1 MKKNKYFPLVIA
13 IILGLLIIPFITGGD
28 DGRYIVSYEEI
39 KPVKP
44 YKPSK
49 IKLYVE
55 NSGSMDGY
63 MFNGS
68 ELKDAVYSYVSGL
81 QTHSDTTEL
90 YFVNSDVYS
99 VKAPL
104 HDVIYAMSPATFHSS
119 PGNKANTDIA
129 DIFRM
134 VLSQIENNSVSILVT
149 DAILDLP
156 AGATAFFRTKQTQIK
171 SIFEN
176 YLKINSNFAIE
187 IFSMSSR
194 FNGRYY
200 YTGGSVALS
209 DQQRPYYMFV
219 LGDKQALSA
228 ANGIVAKSQIQHGV
242 INYYSYSS
250 YTQVPFMVLNKKK
263 KGHDGQFDVRLQQ
276 KAVPVIAK
284 VDLQYTLHDEEF
296 LKDPNL
302 YTIAFGDDSIKIKS
316 IKELPKE
323 PEYTHA
329 FTILLPE
336 NADEGSVNL
345 YFCPPPYPLWLEGA
359 NDDLS
364 DASVATT
371 MKTTGIKYII
381 EGISD
386 AFASTCVNNPAPFT
400 NGDKVFTPKSKV
412 DKKPIP
418 VLAGWKFRLDKK
430 ANFNRSQ
437 RQKEPKKK

>member
-1 MKKNKYFPLVIA
+1 MKKNRFLPLVIA
-13 IILGLLIIPFITGGD
+13 IVLGIILIPFFVGGD
-28 DGRYIVSYEEI
+28 DGRYIVSYDEV
-39 KPVKP
+39 KPVKQ

-81 QTHSDTTEL
+81 STHSDTTEL
-90 YFVNSDVYS
+90 YFVNSGVYN

-104 HDVIYAMSPATFHSS
+104 HDVIYAMSPATFRSS

-129 DIFRM
+129 DIFSM
-134 VLSQIENNSVSILVT
+134 VLSQLEENSVSILVT

-156 AGATAFFRTKQTQIK
+156 SGATAFFRTKQTQIK

-176 YLKINSNFAIE
+176 YLKANPNFAIE
-187 IFSMSSR
+187 IFRMSSH
-194 FNGRYY
+194 FNGKYFF
-200 YTGGSVALS
+200 TGGSVKLS
-209 DQQRPYYMFV
+209 DQKRPYYMFV
-219 LGDKQALSA
+219 MGDKQALSA

-242 INYYSYSS
+242 ENYYAYSS
-250 YTQVPFMVLNKKK
+250 YTEVPFVVMNKKK
-263 KGHDGQFDVRLQQ
+263 KGHGGQFDVRLQQ
-276 KAVPVIAK
+276 KSVPVIAK
-284 VDLQYTLHDEEF
+284 VDLQYTLYDEDF
-296 LKDPNL
+296 LKEPIL
-302 YTIAFGDDSIKIKS
+302 YAVAFGDDSIKIKS

-329 FTILLPE
+329 FTITLPE
-336 NADEGSVNL
+336 NAEEGSVNL
-345 YFCPPPYPLWLEGA
+345 YFCPPPYPLWLDDA

-371 MKTTGIKYII
+371 MKTTGIKYIV

-400 NGDKVFTPKSKV
+400 NGDKVYTPKV

-430 ANFNRSQ
+430 ANFNKANRPNRSK
-437 RQKEPKKK
+437 RNTK

>member
-1 MKKNKYFPLVIA
+1 MKKNKYLPLFAVFILG
-13 IILGLLIIPFITGGD
+13 IILIPFFKGCE
-28 DGRYIVSYEEI
+28 DGRYIVSFDEI
-39 KPVKP
+39 KPVNH
-44 YKPSK
+44 YQPSK

-81 QTHSDTTEL
+81 STHSDTTEL
-90 YFVNSDVYS
+90 YFVNSGIYN

-129 DIFRM
+129 EIFSM
-134 VLSQIENNSVSILVT
+134 VLSQLETNSVSILVT

-156 AGATAFFRTKQTQIK
+156 SGSTAFFRTKQTQIK

-176 YLKINSNFAIE
+176 FLKTNPNFAIE
-187 IFSMSSR
+187 IFRMSSH
-194 FNGRYY
+194 FNGKYFF
-200 YTGGSVALS
+200 TGGSIALS
-209 DQQRPYYMFV
+209 DQKRPYYMFV
-219 LGDKQALSA
+219 MGDKQTLSA
-228 ANGIVAKSQIQHGV
+228 ANSIVAKSQIQHGV
-242 INYYSYSS
+242 ENYYAYSS
-250 YTQVPFMVLNKKK
+250 YTEIPFVVLNKKK
-263 KGHDGQFDVRLQQ
+263 KGNGRQFDVRLQR
-276 KAVPVIAK
+276 KSVPVIAK

-296 LKDPNL
+296 LKDTIM
-302 YTIAFGDDSIKIKS
+302 YTVAFGDDEIKIKS

-323 PEYTHA
+323 PEYTHV
-329 FTILLPE
+329 FTITLPE
-336 NADEGSVNL
+336 NAEEGSVNL
-345 YFCPPPYPLWLEGA
+345 YFCPPPYPLWLDDV

-364 DASVATT
+364 DVSVATT
-371 MKTTGIKYII
+371 MKTTGIKYIV

-400 NGDKVFTPKSKV
+400 NGGKVYVPKI

-430 ANFNRSQ
+430 SNFKKSYK
-437 RQKEPKKK
+437 KEKTNNQ

>member
-1 MKKNKYFPLVIA
+1 MKINKYLPLVIA
-13 IILGLLIIPFITGGD
+13 IIFGVILIPLIKGGH
-28 DGRYIVSYEEI
+28 DGRYVVSYDEI
-39 KPVKP
+39 LPEKSNR
-44 YKPSK
+44 PSK

-90 YFVNSDVYS
+90 YFVNSGVYNNT
-99 VKAPL
+99 APL
-104 HDVIYAMSPATFHSS
+104 HEFINAMSPETFHNS
-119 PGNKANTDIA
+119 PGNRANTDIA
-129 DIFRM
+129 DIFGM
-134 VLSQIENNSVSILVT
+134 VLKQLEKNSVSILVT

-156 AGATAFFRTKQTQIK
+156 SGAAAFFHTKQTQIK

-176 YLKINSNFAIE
+176 YLKKNPDFAIE
-187 IFSMSSR
+187 VFRMSSR
-194 FNGRYY
+194 FRGRYY
-200 YTGGSVALS
+200 YTGGSVVLT

-219 LGDKQALSA
+219 LGDKKALSA

-242 INYYSYSS
+242 KNYYAYSS
-250 YTQVPFMVLNKKK
+250 FTQVPFVVLNKKK
-263 KGHDGQFDVRLQQ
+263 KGRNGQFDVRLQ
-276 KAVPVIAK
+276 KRSVDIITK
-284 VDLQYTLHDEEF
+284 VDLQYTLHDEEY
-296 LKDPNL
+296 LKDPSL
-302 YTIAFGDDSIKIKS
+302 YSVAFWEESIKIKS
-316 IKELPKE
+316 IQELPKE

-329 FTILLPE
+329 FTLTLPV

-345 YFCPPPYPLWLEGA
+345 YFCPPPYPFWLEEA

-364 DASVATT
+364 DASAAMT

-400 NGDKVFTPKSKV
+400 SGDKVFTPKV
-412 DKKPIP
+412 ENKPIP
-418 VLAGWKFRLDKK
+418 ILAGWKFRLDKK
-430 ANFNRSQ
+430 ANIRKSQ
-437 RQKEPKKK
+437 KKKNS

>member
-1 MKKNKYFPLVIA
+1 MKKNKFLPLVIV
-13 IILGLLIIPFITGGD
+13 IILGGILIPFLIGGH
-28 DGRYIVSYEEI
+28 DGRYVVSYDEI
-39 KPVKP
+39 KPVKS

-81 QTHSDTTEL
+81 STHSDTTEL
-90 YFVNSDVYS
+90 FFVNSGVYN

-119 PGNKANTDIA
+119 PGSKANTDIA
-129 DIFRM
+129 DIFSM
-134 VLSQIENNSVSILVT
+134 VLSQIEENSVSILVT

-156 AGATAFFRTKQTQIK
+156 SGSTEFFRTKQTQIK

-176 YLKINSNFAIE
+176 YLKTNPNFAIE
-187 IFSMSSR
+187 IFRMSSR
-194 FNGRYY
+194 FNGKYY
-200 YTGGSVALS
+200 FTGGSITLS

-242 INYYSYSS
+242 EDYYAYSS
-250 YTQVPFMVLNKKK
+250 YTQVPFMVENKKK
-263 KGHDGQFDVRLQQ
+263 RGHNGQFDVRLQ
-276 KAVPVIAK
+276 KRAVPVIAK

-302 YTIAFGDDSIKIKS
+302 FTVAFGDDSIKIKS
-316 IKELPKE
+316 IKELPKD

-329 FTILLPE
+329 FTLTLPE

-345 YFCPPPYPLWLEGA
+345 YFCPPPYPSWLEEA

-371 MKTTGIKYII
+371 MRTTGIKYII

-400 NGDKVFTPKSKV
+400 NEDKVFTPKIE
-412 DKKPIP
+412 KKPIP

-430 ANFNRSQ
+430 ENFNKP
-437 RQKEPKKK
+437 QKQKKQNKKTN